1 MASGAGIEA
10 RTTRGANA
18 RVVARRSPGQ
28 CRVRKRRAART
39 PAAGSVPPSPRTVS
53 DVIGKVVSVL
63 TPDLLS
69 ARYAADLP
77 DDAHPTTGHCSVAA
91 EAVYF
96 MLGGTAAGLIAI
108 VARDH
113 DGTTHWWLVHKASG
127 TIIDPTRSQYDSI
140 GDRPPYERG
149 IPGMPCG
156 FQGQRRN
163 PNSRFGF
170 GRDPGKR
177 AAEVIRRVEERYP

>member
-1 MASGAGIEA
+1 M
-10 RTTRGANA
+10 
-18 RVVARRSPGQ
+18 PP
-28 CRVRKRRAART
+28 CPRK
-39 PAAGSVPPSPRTVS
+39 VS

-63 TPDLLS
+63 TRDLLS
-69 ARYAADLP
+69 PRYAADLP
-77 DDAHPTTGHCSVAA
+77 DNAHPTTGHCSVAA

-96 MLGGTAAGLIAI
+96 MLGGTCAGLVAM

-127 TIIDPTRSQYDSI
+127 TIIDPTRPQYDSV
-140 GDRPPYERG
+140 GDCPPYERG
-149 IPGMPCG
+149 VPGMPCG

-163 PNSRFGF
+163 QDSRFGF